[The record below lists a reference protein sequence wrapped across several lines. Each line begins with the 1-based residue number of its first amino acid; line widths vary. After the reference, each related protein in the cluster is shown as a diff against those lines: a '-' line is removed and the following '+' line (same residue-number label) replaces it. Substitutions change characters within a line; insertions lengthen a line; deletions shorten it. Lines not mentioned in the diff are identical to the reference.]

1 MLETITPQEFEQL
14 HIEKRSYMQ
23 SPQMASL
30 LEKRGYTI
38 EFLAYKENNQIQ
50 VAAMVQTMPM
60 TGGLH
65 MEITLGPL
73 VVEPSGL
80 TSFYQALQTYAKKK
94 GVLELIIFP
103 NTSYQ
108 EYTTDGE
115 AIGSENRAELEL
127 LENLGFQFQGFK
139 TGYTASAPNWVYLK
153 DLSGLDE
160 QSLLS
165 SFTKNGKALV
175 KKANTFGIKLRPL
188 TRDELPLFKEVTE
201 ATSSRR
207 DFSDKELSYYEYFFD
222 SFGDRAEFMAAFLN
236 FQEYA
241 QEIQKGQQVL
251 AQKIAK
257 LEERPASTK
266 RDNQLREFN
275 SQLKTFDIR
284 LAEAQD
290 FIEKYGS
297 EDILLAASLFLY
309 MPEETVYLFS
319 GSYPE
324 FNKFYAPALLQEYVM
339 KEAIKRGIAHYNL
352 LGIMGQFDGQ
362 DGVLR
367 FKQNFNGYISQKA
380 GTFIYYPF
388 PFKAKVL
395 QGIKNI
401 LGRK

>member
-14 HIEKRSYMQ
+14 HVEKRSYMQ
-23 SPQMASL
+23 SPEMANL
-30 LEKRGYTI
+30 LEKRGYST
-38 EFLAYKENNQIQ
+38 EFIAYKENHHIQ

-60 TGGLH
+60 TGGLR
-65 MEITLGPL
+65 MEITLGPIVL
-73 VVEPSGL
+73 NNKGL
-80 TSFYQALQTYAKKK
+80 KPFYQQLQNYAKQK
-94 GVLELIIFP
+94 GTLELVLFP
-103 NTSYQ
+103 NTDYQ
-108 EYTTDGE
+108 EYDSNGQ
-115 AIGSENRAELEL
+115 AIGTKNSSEIDL
-127 LENLGFQFQGFK
+127 LKQLGFQFQGFQ
-139 TGYTASAPNWVYLK
+139 TGYTGSAPNWIYTK
-153 DLSGLDE
+153 DLTDLDE
-160 QSLLS
+160 KKLLN

-188 TRDELPLFKEVTE
+188 SRAELPLFKEVTE

-241 QEIQKGQQVL
+241 QEIQKGQQAL

-257 LEERPASTK
+257 LEERPPSTK

-275 SQLKTFDIR
+275 SQLETFDVR
-284 LAEAQD
+284 LAEAQA

-309 MPEETVYLFS
+309 MPEEAVYLFS

-339 KEAIKRGIAHYNL
+339 KEAIKRGITHYNL
-352 LGIMGQFDGQ
+352 LGIMGEFDGS

-367 FKQNFNGYISQKA
+367 FKQNFNGTISQKA
-380 GTFIYYPF
+380 GTFIYYPS
-388 PFKAKVL
+388 PIKAKFL
-395 QGIKNI
+395 QMIKKI
-401 LGRK
+401 LGR

>member
-14 HIEKRSYMQ
+14 QVEKRSYMQ

-38 EFLAYKENNQIQ
+38 EFLAYKENKQIQ

-60 TGGLH
+60 AGGLH

-73 VVEPSGL
+73 VLESSGL
-80 TSFYQALQTYAKKK
+80 KSFYQELQTYAKKK
-94 GVLELIIFP
+94 GVLELIIFT

-115 AIGSENRAELEL
+115 TLGSENRSELEL

-139 TGYTASAPNWVYLK
+139 TGYTGSAPNWVYLK
-153 DLSGLDE
+153 DLNGLDE

-222 SFGDRAEFMAAFLN
+222 SFGERAEFMAAFLN

-241 QEIQKGQQVL
+241 QEIQKGQQAL

-275 SQLKTFDIR
+275 SQLETFDVR
-284 LAEAQD
+284 LAEAQE
-290 FIEKYGS
+290 FIEKYGC

-309 MPEETVYLFS
+309 MPEEAVYLFS

-339 KEAIKRGIAHYNL
+339 KEAIRRGITHYNL
-352 LGIMGQFDGQ
+352 LGIMGEFDGS

-380 GTFIYYPF
+380 GTFIYYPS
-388 PFKAKVL
+388 PMKAKFL
-395 QGIKNI
+395 QMIKKI
-401 LGRK
+401 LGR